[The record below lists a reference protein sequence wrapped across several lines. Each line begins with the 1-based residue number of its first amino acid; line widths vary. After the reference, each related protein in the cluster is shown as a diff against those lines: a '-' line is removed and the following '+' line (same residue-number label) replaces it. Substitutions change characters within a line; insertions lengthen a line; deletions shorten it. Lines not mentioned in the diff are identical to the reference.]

1 MAKSPFAMVRN
12 VLLLTI
18 MKKMSAVILG
28 LSLIGTMAE
37 AAAPITGGQPPRMTP
52 DQALKLLMGN
62 GFMARTY
69 YNGVPDPAVVR
80 QVDNRARMRAMIN
93 AKLSSMVIPK
103 IDQLWDFTMEEAI
116 ESLEATFKRHD
127 PEGLG
132 FQLHINQFVDPGG
145 VPIQGD
151 GNGGG
156 EDFGGEDDGGM
167 AIDPA
172 TGLPIGGGAIGG
184 VGGAPQIDPTT
195 GLPIGAGVGGV
206 PPGMGGGLTNLPGMG
221 GVLPGM
227 PGMGGGGRASGGA
240 FDPTVV
246 KVRGLKKEL
255 VNLTAK
261 QILDIFVMS
270 LDSPIQYIVTDQ
282 GIMFLQQ
289 KAELV
294 GTKTRMFQLNLNQ
307 RSLQMMGVATPEL
320 QAPTN
325 GNGGGQ
331 NGNGG
336 GQNGGGF
343 GQNGG
348 GFGQNG
354 GGQFGGG
361 QFGGGQFG
369 GGQPGGG
376 QQPGV
381 AYKTTGGGFG
391 SSYRPFSNLNRFAP
405 ATGGN

>member
-1 MAKSPFAMVRN
+1 MVRN
-12 VLLLTI
+12 VLLLVM

-145 VPIQGD
+145 VPIQGNGGGA
-151 GNGGG
+151 GNGGPD
-156 EDFGGEDDGGM
+156 DFGGEDDGGM
-167 AIDPA
+167 MIDPA
-172 TGLPIGGGAIGG
+172 TGLPIGGGGAIGG

-227 PGMGGGGRASGGA
+227 PGMGGGGRAPQGA

-289 KAELV
+289 MPQLV

-307 RSLQMMGVATPEL
+307 RSLAMMGVATQQL

-336 GQNGGGF
+336 GQPGGGF
-343 GQNGG
+343 G
-348 GFGQNG
+348 
-354 GGQFGGG
+354 
-361 QFGGGQFG
+361 G

-376 QQPGV
+376 FGGGQPGV
-381 AYKTTGGGFG
+381 MQMRKTTGGGFG

-405 ATGGN
+405 ATGGNQRFNGFTPGYGQSRARGRQ

>member
-1 MAKSPFAMVRN
+1 
-12 VLLLTI
+12 
-18 MKKMSAVILG
+18 
-28 LSLIGTMAE
+28 
-37 AAAPITGGQPPRMTP
+37 MTP

-69 YNGVPDPAVVR
+69 YNGVPDPVVVR

-145 VPIQGD
+145 VLIQGAGGGA

-156 EDFGGEDDGGM
+156 DDFGGGDDGGM
-167 AIDPA
+167 MIDPA
-172 TGLPIGGGAIGG
+172 TGLPIDGGGAMGG
-184 VGGAPQIDPTT
+184 GGGAPQIDPTT
-195 GLPIGAGVGGV
+195 GLPIGAGAGVGGV
-206 PPGMGGGLTNLPGMG
+206 PPGMGGGLPGMGGGLPGMG
-221 GVLPGM
+221 GGL
-227 PGMGGGGRASGGA
+227 PGMGGGGGRAPQGA

-289 KAELV
+289 MPQLI

-307 RSLQMMGVATPEL
+307 RSLAMMGVATPQL
-320 QAPTN
+320 SVPTN

-331 NGNGG
+331 DGG
-336 GQNGGGF
+336 DF
-343 GQNGG
+343 GQNGNG
-348 GFGQNG
+348 G

-369 GGQPGGG
+369 GGQFGGG
-376 QQPGV
+376 GLPVGGQPGV
-381 AYKTTGGGFG
+381 MQMRKTTGGGFG

-405 ATGGN
+405 ATGGNQRFNGFTPGYGQSRARGRQ

>member
-1 MAKSPFAMVRN
+1 MPFAMVRN
-12 VLLLTI
+12 VLLLVM
-18 MKKMSAVILG
+18 MKKMSAAILG

-69 YNGVPDPAVVR
+69 YNGVPDPVVVR

-145 VPIQGD
+145 VPIQGAGGGA

-156 EDFGGEDDGGM
+156 DDFGGGDDGGM
-167 AIDPA
+167 MIDPA
-172 TGLPIGGGAIGG
+172 TGLPIGGGGAMGG

-206 PPGMGGGLTNLPGMG
+206 PPGMGGGLPGMGGGLPGMG
-221 GVLPGM
+221 GGLPGM
-227 PGMGGGGRASGGA
+227 GGGLPGGLPGMGGGGRAPQGA

-261 QILDIFVMS
+261 QILDIVTMS
-270 LDSPIQYIVTDQ
+270 FDSPIQYIVTDQ

-289 KAELV
+289 KKEYQ
-294 GTKTRMFQLNLNQ
+294 GTITRLYQLNLNQ
-307 RSLQMMGVATPEL
+307 RSLAMMGIATPQL
-320 QAPTN
+320 TAPTN
-325 GNGGGQ
+325 GNGQ
-331 NGNGG
+331 GG
-336 GQNGGGF
+336 GQ
-343 GQNGG
+343 
-348 GFGQNG
+348 
-354 GGQFGGG
+354 
-361 QFGGGQFG
+361 
-369 GGQPGGG
+369 
-376 QQPGV
+376 
-381 AYKTTGGGFG
+381 TGGGG
-391 SSYRPFSNLNRFAP
+391 GARSSRR
-405 ATGGN
+405 